1 MGTAKHPWEAIVQ
14 GLGLPVVI
22 WRRVTVGTEDLE
34 LAYINL
40 AGATAL
46 RIDLECSLGLLFQA
60 IMPDL
65 SVVRR
70 VDDLYEAAAEVLR
83 SGEARQVRGVSIQ
96 FPDAPLNC
104 LHFNFVPLCDMEV
117 AMVGESP
124 YKGYLDNSSDV
135 FGVLSRAGDMLYVTP
150 SAATIFG
157 FAPEEIGDV
166 IDSLTIDEPGMKALI
181 DAWYYVISHPH
192 STQTVEYRRQSRDG
206 AWHDM
211 ELIARDL
218 LDDPA
223 VGGVL
228 FNSRD
233 ISQRKSDE
241 RKILALNED
250 LEAFTYTV
258 SHDLRLPLRLVTEIL
273 SRTLD
278 DAGSSLSERARA
290 DLARA
295 DDLAEDMT
303 ALIRDLLAFS
313 RTGNAPLD
321 RSVVDLSALAAEV
334 WEELVLSGSVAR
346 EVLSIQDGL
355 QVVGDPPL
363 LRQVLANLLGN
374 AVKFSQHVAQPR
386 IQLTGNSSA
395 TATHF
400 NVRDNGVGFEPEQAS
415 QLFTVFRRLHQDPS
429 IPGTGVGLAIVKRI
443 VERHGGQVWAEGAPG
458 EGATIHV
465 ALPGGN
471 AWTGEG

>member
-1 MGTAKHPWEAIVQ
+1 MEEMTRSWETIVHA
-14 GLGLPVVI
+14 LGAPVVI
-22 WRRVTVGTEDLE
+22 WRSSTCDAGELE
-34 LAYINL
+34 LAYANPAAL
-40 AGATAL
+40 AAFRIGPADLTGACFHAV
-46 RIDLECSLGLLFQA
+46 
-60 IMPDL
+60 MPDP
-65 SVVRR
+65 SVMPQVKA
-70 VDDLYEAAAEVLR
+70 VHEAAREVLR
-83 SGEARQVRGVSIQ
+83 SGAAQRVRSASVQ
-96 FPDAPLNC
+96 FP
-104 LHFNFVPLCDMEV
+104 HSSPLCFHFVFTRVSQSEV
-117 AMVGESP
+117 AMTGESP
-124 YKGYLDNSSDV
+124 YKGFFDNSSDV
-135 FGVLSRAGDMLYVTP
+135 FGVLAPAGPMLYVTP

-157 FAPEEIGDV
+157 YAPEELGADIESMA
-166 IDSLTIDEPGMKALI
+166 IEEPGLTALLEAR
-181 DAWYYVISHPH
+181 DFLLSGPH
-192 STQTVEYRRQSRDG
+192 AVRMMEFRRQSKEG
-206 AWHDM
+206 IWHDM
-211 ELIARDL
+211 EMIARDFI
-218 LDDPA
+218 DDQD
-223 VGGVL
+223 VGGVI

-233 ISQRKSDE
+233 ISQRKADE

-278 DAGSSLSERARA
+278 DAGSSLSERART

-295 DDLAEDMT
+295 GDLAGDMT

-346 EVLSIQDGL
+346 ESLSIQDGL

-374 AVKFSQHVAQPR
+374 AVKFSQHVAQSR
-386 IQLTGNSSA
+386 IQLTGASSA

-415 QLFTVFRRLHQDPS
+415 QLFTVFRRLHQDPA

-465 ALPGGN
+465 ALPGRN